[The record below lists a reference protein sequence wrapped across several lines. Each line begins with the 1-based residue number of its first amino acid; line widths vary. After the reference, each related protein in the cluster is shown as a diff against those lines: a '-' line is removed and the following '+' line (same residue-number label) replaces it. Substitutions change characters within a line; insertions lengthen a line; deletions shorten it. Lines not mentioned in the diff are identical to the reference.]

1 MPITN
6 QPYHRNVTVGQ
17 ISYDVLASSGRY
29 YYTVEMLGG
38 HAISCDCR
46 SGEFNKRCRH
56 RDTAEKAEAE
66 FQARPGVS
74 RTGQGML
81 NRSEEMQ
88 GFSMLGGRR

>member
-1 MPITN
+1 MPTTN
-6 QPYHRNVTVGQ
+6 KPYHRNNTGGQ
-17 ISYDVLASSGRY
+17 VSYDVLASCGRY

-38 HAISCDCR
+38 HAISCDCK

>member
-1 MPITN
+1 MLTTN

-17 ISYDVLASSGRY
+17 VSYDVLSSKGRY

-38 HAISCDCR
+38 HAISCDCK
-46 SGEFNKRCRH
+46 SGAFNKRCKH
-56 RDTAEKAEAE
+56 KDTAEKAEAE
-66 FQARPGVS
+66 FQALQGVG
-74 RTGQGML
+74 RQGQGML